1 MLRLLLLLCII
12 EPSSCGVIVPAH
24 LLPLLDELIIIMSGK
39 IIVDAALRAAVNV
52 RSSTIPSAIAKTS
65 SALLSSL
72 ASTPAK
78 LPDLA
83 YDYNALE
90 RESIHGLSSVCYMR
104 SFISDSSLLHT
115 FL

>member
-1 MLRLLLLLCII
+1 
-12 EPSSCGVIVPAH
+12 
-24 LLPLLDELIIIMSGK
+24 MSGK

-52 RSSTIPSAIAKTS
+52 RSSTIPSGVAKTS

-90 RESIHGLSSVCYMR
+90 RESIQVMFCLVCVIAYIKY
-104 SFISDSSLLHT
+104 S
-115 FL
+115 

>member
-1 MLRLLLLLCII
+1 
-12 EPSSCGVIVPAH
+12 
-24 LLPLLDELIIIMSGK
+24 MSGK
-39 IIVDAALRAAVNV
+39 IIANAALRAAVNV
-52 RSSTIPSAIAKTS
+52 RSSTIPTEIAKTS

-90 RESIHGLSSVCYMR
+90 RESIHPHVLPSV
-104 SFISDSSLLHT
+104 
-115 FL
+115 